1 MKLILGLCTFCALVA
16 LCVTGQDFYYDEKG
30 KTYVIDPY
38 GNRRYSGSES
48 RYPNPPKPEKPKVE
62 ILDFAINLFRS
73 VENDGAR
80 ENYVVAPLS
89 PQILLSFLA
98 KETDGNTRTEIVN
111 ATNYEDSSKLEDLLN
126 KMQKDGAKRE
136 LKIGNA
142 IFVSKQKKNRL
153 RDTFAEI
160 IKDKQQS
167 PQGQNKQLR
176 RNRPIDGFRVD
187 FSDMTNTKMTYN
199 QWVSNQTNGALKS
212 VQSDFDENTELL
224 LASTVYFRGQWLFTF
239 NTTQTSD
246 FYLIPNDEKSKIGVE
261 TMRIRKKFHSG
272 TFDNIKARWAAIPY
286 NSTES
291 MIVIMPKDGETLDN
305 VIGKMTGNDIN
316 DIVNVVIGSPT
327 MNFVNITLPKF
338 KLKTTVQLTKPLQ
351 KMGINDLFT
360 SQSTLKV
367 YKNGPSMKI
376 GSALQQSFLEVDEEG
391 SVGAST
397 TTFSAIALTVQP
409 ETKHT
414 DFVVDQP
421 FAVFIV
427 DRRYAVPYFM
437 AKIYDPRY

>member
-1 MKLILGLCTFCALVA
+1 MAV
-16 LCVTGQDFYYDEKG
+16 CVTGQDFYYDERG

-38 GNRRYSGSES
+38 GNRRYSGSDT
-48 RYPNPPKPEKPKVE
+48 RYVPPPKPDKPKEE
-62 ILDFAINLFRS
+62 ILNFAINLFRH

-98 KETDGNTRTEIVN
+98 SASSGKTKDQIIN
-111 ATNYEDSSKLEDLLN
+111 ATGYADSTKLEDLLN
-126 KMQKDGAKRE
+126 KMQRDGTKRE

-142 IFVSKQKKNRL
+142 FFINKLRQKSLKSSFRNVVYKEHQSKQIASKR
-153 RDTFAEI
+153 
-160 IKDKQQS
+160 Q
-167 PQGQNKQLR
+167 
-176 RNRPIDGFRVD
+176 IDGFKVNFKD
-187 FSDMTNTKMTYN
+187 VTETKKTYN
-199 QWVSNQTNGALKS
+199 GWVSNQTNGALKD
-212 VQSDFDENTELL
+212 VQSDFDQNTEML

-246 FYLIPNDEKSKIGVE
+246 FYLTPNDDETIVQVD

-286 NSTES
+286 NSSES
-291 MIVIMPKDGETLDN
+291 MIVVMPKDGETLDN
-305 VIGKMTGNDIN
+305 VIGNMTGYDIK
-316 DIVNVVIGSPT
+316 DIVDVVTGHPT

-338 KLKTTVQLTKPLQ
+338 KLKTTVQLTEPLK
-351 KMGINDLFT
+351 KMGVEDLFT
-360 SQSTLKV
+360 QKSNLQV
-367 YKNGPSMKI
+367 YENGSNMKI

-414 DFVVDQP
+414 NFIVDQP

-437 AKIYDPRY
+437 AKIYDPRK

>member
-1 MKLILGLCTFCALVA
+1 MNLVLELLCTFCALMAVCVA
-16 LCVTGQDFYYDEKG
+16 GQDFYYDERG

-38 GNRRYSGSES
+38 GNRRYSGSET
-48 RYPNPPKPEKPKVE
+48 RYTPPPRPDRPKEE
-62 ILDFAINLFRS
+62 ILNFAINLFRN
-73 VENDGAR
+73 VENQGAR

-98 KETDGNTRTEIVN
+98 NECSGDTKKQIVDATEYNNSKE
-111 ATNYEDSSKLEDLLN
+111 LEKLLN
-126 KMQKDGAKRE
+126 KMQGDGTKRE

-142 IFVSKQKKNRL
+142 FFVNSKLQNSLKNSFDVVINKKPR
-153 RDTFAEI
+153 
-160 IKDKQQS
+160 
-167 PQGQNKQLR
+167 NK
-176 RNRPIDGFRVD
+176 RPIDGFAVD
-187 FSDMTNTKMTYN
+187 FNDIRGTKKTYN
-199 QWVSNQTNGALKS
+199 EWVNNQTHGALKD
-212 VQSDFDENTELL
+212 VQSDFDQNTELL

-239 NTTQTSD
+239 NSTQTSD
-246 FYLIPNDEKSKIGVE
+246 FNLSPNETVQVD

-291 MIVIMPKDGETLDN
+291 MIVVMPKDGETLDN
-305 VIGKMTGNDIN
+305 VIEKMTGYDIK
-316 DIVNVVIGSPT
+316 DIVDVVIGYPT
-327 MNFVNITLPKF
+327 LNFVNITLPKF
-338 KLKTTVQLTKPLQ
+338 KLKTTVQLTEPLK

-360 SQSTLKV
+360 QKSTLKV
-367 YKNGPSMKI
+367 YDNGPTMKI
-376 GSALQQSFLEVDEEG
+376 GSALQQSFLEVDENG

-414 DFVVDQP
+414 DFIVNQP

-437 AKIYDPRY
+437 AKIYDPRK